1 MAILFFAIFSVLGRF
16 MKKPLNFKIVIKY
29 LLTGFGYLF
38 FTLIDGKFSPFSLAL
53 LTANLYVG
61 VKPAPSLVLYSLPFL
76 LSQDFQT
83 IISSAFAGAIIC
95 FAFLVYKKHGK
106 KPSFEIVGYLAIAL
120 TPYCAFSQS
129 HPIYVKLAFSAII
142 ILSCFILNTGA
153 KIWLLKGL
161 KYKLGLDDLFC
172 ASFLFIIC
180 AYGAIIA
187 LGADFFFAF
196 ALLVILLSSYII
208 GKTTPIFLAMILSFP
223 ISLYTFDLTYFGVF
237 SIISLLACAFSSYSK
252 LLTTISSA
260 LLSFGF
266 FFILPNAFS
275 LTVPLLILTSS
286 SCIIYLFFPEKLA
299 KKWRFKLQLH
309 LASNVGRYSIN
320 VHRNTVSGKLFEMSA
335 VFEEMANSLKQIGT
349 QLPTKEKFA
358 QSFADEILISVCSR
372 CNNYSECR
380 KLSFPTD
387 SELIKITGLAIA
399 KGKLNLIDLP
409 KQFSYRCFYPEEIV
423 KFTNKLVNKY
433 NLESDEKL
441 ALEQG
446 KELALKQTKG
456 ISDALKGLASSINKQ
471 IQPFGETEKKIMD
484 NLLKCGI
491 AVKEIAVFAGEEHEI
506 ALTLPYLDVLNPLLI
521 KAISEITGYR
531 SIISENRRI
540 SEDLAVI
547 TIKRAPNMDAVFGIA
562 RKVKEGNKTSG
573 DTHSITKINEGKFL
587 IALNDGMGSGIK
599 AEEISS
605 TAISLVETFYKAG
618 LKSEIILPMVNKL
631 LSFGNDDNFTALDVA
646 IVDLFDGFSDFI
658 KIGSPYS
665 FILTKDTVKIIEGN
679 SLPLG
684 ILEEMRPSVCTTP
697 LFSGDVIVLLSD
709 GITDA
714 FASSSDLIDFLSTQ
728 RALNPKILADIILER
743 ALYLNGNVA
752 KDDMTVFC
760 VRIFERK

>member
-1 MAILFFAIFSVLGRF
+1 
-16 MKKPLNFKIVIKY
+16 MKKPLNLKILFKY

-38 FTLIDGKFSPFSLAL
+38 FSLLDEKFSPFALAL

-61 VKPAPSLVLYSLPFL
+61 VKPAPSLVLFSLPFL
-76 LSQDFQT
+76 LSKDFQT
-83 IISSAFAGAIIC
+83 VLSSVFAGGIIC
-95 FAFLVYKKHGK
+95 FAFSVYKKHGK
-106 KPSFEIVGYLAIAL
+106 KPSFEIVGYLAVAL
-120 TPYCAFSQS
+120 TPYCAFSNA
-129 HPIYVKLAFSAII
+129 HPIYLKLIISAVI

-172 ASFLFIIC
+172 SSFLFIIC

-187 LGADFFFAF
+187 LGVDFYFAFSLF
-196 ALLVILLSSYII
+196 ALLFSAYII
-208 GKTTPIFLAMILSFP
+208 GKATPIFLAMVLSFP
-223 ISLYTFDLTYFGVF
+223 ISLHTLNLTFFGVF
-237 SIISLLACAFSSYSK
+237 SILALLVCALSSYSK
-252 LLTTISSA
+252 LLTAISST

-266 FFILPNAFS
+266 FFILPSAFS
-275 LTVPLLILTSS
+275 PSLGLFILTSS
-286 SCIIYLFFPEKLA
+286 VAIIYLFFPEKFA
-299 KKWRFKLQLH
+299 KKWREQLQVH
-309 LASNVGRYSIN
+309 LSSNVGRYSIN
-320 VHRNTVSGKLFEMSA
+320 IHRNTVSGKLFEMSA
-335 VFEEMANSLKQIGT
+335 VFDEMANSLKQVGT
-349 QLPTKEKFA
+349 QIPTKEKFA

-372 CNNYSECR
+372 CNNFTECR
-380 KLSFPTD
+380 KLAFPTD
-387 SELIKITGLAIA
+387 SDLIKITGLAIA

-409 KQFSYRCFYPEEIV
+409 KQFSYKCLYPEEIV
-423 KFTNKLVNKY
+423 KFTNKLVNRY

-446 KELALKQTKG
+446 KELVLKQTKG
-456 ISDALKGLASSINKQ
+456 ISEALRGLASSVNKQ
-471 IQPFGETEKKIMD
+471 IQQFGDTEKKITD

-491 AVKEIAVFAGEEHEI
+491 AVKEVAVFSGEEHELV
-506 ALTLPYLDVLNPLLI
+506 LTLPYLDVSNPLLI
-521 KAISEITGYR
+521 KAITEITGYR

-540 SEDLAVI
+540 SEELSVI
-547 TIKRAPNMDAVFGIA
+547 VIKRAPNLDAVFGIA
-562 RKVKEGNKTSG
+562 RRVKEGNKTSG
-573 DTHSITKINEGKFL
+573 DTHSITKISEGKFL
-587 IALNDGMGSGIK
+587 IALNDGMGSGNK

-618 LKSEIILPMVNKL
+618 LKSETILPMVNKL
-631 LSFGNDDNFTALDVA
+631 LSFGDDDNFTALDVA
-646 IVDLFDGFSDFI
+646 IVDLFDGFADFV

-684 ILEEMRPSVCTTP
+684 ILEEMRPTVCTTP
-697 LFSGDVIVLLSD
+697 LNSGDVIVLLSD

-728 RALNPKILADIILER
+728 RALNPKILADIILEK
-743 ALYLNGNVA
+743 ALYLNGNTA

-760 VRIFERK
+760 VRIFERKWA